1 LKLHTEDIM
10 DEERE
15 KTLRELSELSE
26 VFNKAMKAIEEEE
39 EAWWE
44 NLSEEEQLKAL
55 CCVSRRIYKGEIE
68 DGRSYRGVLYDT
80 FGFGPE
86 AYGRA
91 QLAGY
96 LSIHNAIFTAREEE
110 ENLRKFC
117 EINGIENA
125 DEAISKYIQ
134 KQYF

>member
-1 LKLHTEDIM
+1 
-10 DEERE
+10 
-15 KTLRELSELSE
+15 
-26 VFNKAMKAIEEEE
+26 MKFIEQEE

-44 NLSEEEQLKAL
+44 NLSKEDQLKAL
-55 CCVSRRIYKGEIE
+55 CCVSRRIHKGEIE

-86 AYGRA
+86 AYARA

-96 LSIHNAIFTAREEE
+96 LSIHNAIFTAQEEE
-110 ENLRKFC
+110 DNLRKFC
-117 EINGIENA
+117 EINGIENV
-125 DEAISKYIQ
+125 DEAISKYMK